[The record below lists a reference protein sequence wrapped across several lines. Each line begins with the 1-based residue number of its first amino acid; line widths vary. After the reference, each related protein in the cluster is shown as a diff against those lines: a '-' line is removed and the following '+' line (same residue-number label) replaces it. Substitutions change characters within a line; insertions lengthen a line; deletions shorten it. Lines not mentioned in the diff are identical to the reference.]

1 MKQILISESHV
12 GYKKRAHSIGTSMWH
27 MQWCTKYRYK
37 IMGKVE
43 NQKLMEACIRRSAS
57 RNGIKILDIAVE
69 NEHVHI
75 IVEISLNTTASWTLQ
90 ILKGGSSYMFFKKKP
105 NFRKRY
111 IYGVQ
116 ESLQLQLDL
125 LNLIKQ
131 ELMFRIKDS
140 IMGKVVGSPV
150 L

>member
-111 IYGVQ
+111 PRGHLWSPGKFAASVGFIELDQARTYVQ
-116 ESLQLQLDL
+116 NQRLHH
-125 LNLIKQ
+125 
-131 ELMFRIKDS
+131 
-140 IMGKVVGSPV
+140 G
-150 L
+150 